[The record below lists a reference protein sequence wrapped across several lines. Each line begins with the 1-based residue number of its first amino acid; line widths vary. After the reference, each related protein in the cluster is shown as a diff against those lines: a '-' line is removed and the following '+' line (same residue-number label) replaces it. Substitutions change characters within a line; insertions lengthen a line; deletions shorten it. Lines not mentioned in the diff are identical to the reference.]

1 MPIFVGRE
9 GIRGDI
15 FQNIARVE
23 QLAADLDVIAQ
34 GGLPSEQDLASA
46 PFIDAWTVALRPA
59 PCLVGVCGNHPRLHG
74 PMVTTTDLWVFAPDL
89 GWART
94 LSRFYRLG
102 TLRPEGA
109 GH

>member
-23 QLAADLDVIAQ
+23 RLAADLDVIAQ
-34 GGLPSEQDLASA
+34 GELPSEQDLSSA
-46 PFIDAWTVALRPA
+46 PFIDAWTVAFRPV
-59 PCLVGVCGNHPRLHG
+59 PCLIGICGNHPRLNG

-102 TLRPEGA
+102 TPRPEGA

>member
-1 MPIFVGRE
+1 MPIFVGRK

-23 QLAADLDVIAQ
+23 QIATDLEMVAR
-34 GGLPSEQDLASA
+34 GEHPSEQALSA
-46 PFIDAWTVALRPA
+46 APLMEFWRVALRPV
-59 PCLVGVCGNHPRLHG
+59 PCLVGICGDHPRLNG
-74 PMVTTTDLWVFAPDL
+74 PMITTTDLWMFAPDL

-102 TLRPEGA
+102 TPNPA
-109 GH
+109 GERR

>member
-23 QLAADLDVIAQ
+23 QIAADLELIAR
-34 GGLPSEQDLASA
+34 GELPSEHALSSA
-46 PFIDAWTVALRPA
+46 PFIDAWKVVLRPV
-59 PCLVGVCGNHPRLHG
+59 PCLVGICGDHPRLNG
-74 PMVTTTDLWVFAPDL
+74 PVVTTTDLWVFAPDL

-102 TLRPEGA
+102 TPRPEGDR
-109 GH
+109 H